1 MVFTHTLSIIDTRGG
16 HPERTLMFPYARR
29 SIDWRFSSTNGCF
42 ISYCNLCWSVTCNF
56 LRGYL
61 ATDGG
66 PPASFMSGNMTKD
79 SPTSKCG
86 RRIESSPSI
95 SIYIILGVPRTL
107 AAMYCRCVTR
117 YLRLHYTFF
126 RSARRHVRAEVNSSD
141 IGLELLI
148 LLVSFLDVSATVP
161 IVRVLK
167 YQRFTG
173 LDDWRGFKMMSRR
186 RTGVAMDM
194 VPDVLCLHHAL
205 LV

>member
-1 MVFTHTLSIIDTRGG
+1 MQF
-16 HPERTLMFPYARR
+16 FAR
-29 SIDWRFSSTNGCF
+29 IF
-42 ISYCNLCWSVTCNF
+42 
-56 LRGYL
+56 GY
-61 ATDGG
+61 GRR
-66 PPASFMSGNMTKD
+66 
-79 SPTSKCG
+79 PTSFLHVWKHDKGLSDFQVWTAYRIVTKHLNLYYTG
-86 RRIESSPSI
+86 RPTDTSCHVLQVCHE
-95 SIYIILGVPRTL
+95 VPETSL
-107 AAMYCRCVTR
+107 C
-117 YLRLHYTFF
+117 F